1 MSNTQFPD
9 EAVLNQPDSESAESQ
24 QFVIHCDGSVEVPWI
39 SPSAS
44 CLVMAVWDSINNQP
58 FPVTVVS
65 GKIYCG

>member
-1 MSNTQFPD
+1 MPNTQFPN
-9 EAVLNQPDSESAESQ
+9 EAVLNQPYSESAATQ

-44 CLVMAVWDSINNQP
+44 CLVMAVWESISNQP

-65 GKIYCG
+65 GKLYCG